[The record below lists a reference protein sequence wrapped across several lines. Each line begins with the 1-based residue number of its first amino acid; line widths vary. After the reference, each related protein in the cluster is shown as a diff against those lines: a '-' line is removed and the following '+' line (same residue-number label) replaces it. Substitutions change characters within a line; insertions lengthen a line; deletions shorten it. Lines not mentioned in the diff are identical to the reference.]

1 VNYET
6 VLIFGREQNEAAE
19 YDAARKEYT
28 DERVNMLGLFA
39 WLQVGQQ
46 SIRLA
51 GTYLGLWL
59 AGRATVYGIGGEG
72 EEKLLSPGSFVV
84 VQL

>member
-1 VNYET
+1 
-6 VLIFGREQNEAAE
+6 
-19 YDAARKEYT
+19 
-28 DERVNMLGLFA
+28 MLGLFA

-72 EEKLLSPGSFVV
+72 EEKLLSPGSLVV